1 MMISRKK
8 LTKSEVNMIRGYELS
23 DDACRSFDAWIGGA
37 HFLEIVQIG
46 SQEGGMLGTN
56 PLACHIANMDS
67 GSHVNAVGHDVGG
80 FEKAVRLLVA
90 PSNSRYLARCKRTL
104 FPGAKGHG
112 GSPQVAIRDEGAM
125 EQNNE

>member
-1 MMISRKK
+1 
-8 LTKSEVNMIRGYELS
+8 MIRRYELS

-37 HFLEIVQIG
+37 HFVKIVQIG
-46 SQEGGMLGTN
+46 SQEGGMLCTT
-56 PLACHIANMDS
+56 PLACCIANVDC
-67 GSHVNAVGHDVGG
+67 GGHVNAVRHDVGS
-80 FEKAVRLLVA
+80 FEKTVRLLIA
-90 PSNSRYLARCKRTL
+90 PSNSRYLVRCKRTL